1 MKAADRW
8 ITLLLA
14 AAGISTCLLGV
25 GGFVWTVF
33 SNNLPWSPGTTARD
47 YYLEIGKTYSQGFIM
62 GFFLCFFLVL
72 VVVTLGAMLGFV
84 RDRTSPEEPKPAR
97 RRLRIVRNRGS

>member
-25 GGFVWTVF
+25 GGFLWTVF

-62 GFFLCFFLVL
+62 GFFLCFFLALLAVGL
-72 VVVTLGAMLGFV
+72 AAWTRQHRSIREDAASSQQLPL
-84 RDRTSPEEPKPAR
+84 T
-97 RRLRIVRNRGS
+97 

>member
-1 MKAADRW
+1 MKAPDRW

-62 GFFLCFFLVL
+62 GFFLCFFLALLAVGL
-72 VVVTLGAMLGFV
+72 AAW
-84 RDRTSPEEPKPAR
+84 AR
-97 RRLRIVRNRGS
+97 QHRSIGEDAASSQQLPLT

>member
-1 MKAADRW
+1 MESPVKPADRW

-14 AAGISTCLLGV
+14 AAGISTCLMGV

-47 YYLEIGKTYSQGFIM
+47 YYLEMGKTYSQGFIM
-62 GFFLCFFLVL
+62 GFFLCFFLALLAVGL
-72 VVVTLGAMLGFV
+72 AAWTRQHRPIRENAA
-84 RDRTSPEEPKPAR
+84 SPQQLP
-97 RRLRIVRNRGS
+97 LT